1 MLAEDTTQF
10 HTNSELQIIKGYLF
24 SGYSLTTIFYH
35 SPLHEKEAES
45 ESSTWKQEPETRE

>member
-24 SGYSLTTIFYH
+24 SGNLLTTILYH

-45 ESSTWKQEPETRE
+45 ESSTWKQEPETRK